1 MAYGSSQARDQ
12 IRATAVTYDAAIATL
27 DPEPTASQWEHPV
40 DSSQGCSALKGTGPT
55 QDYSLGWK

>member
-40 DSSQGCSALKGTGPT
+40 DSS
-55 QDYSLGWK
+55 